1 VKSLLY
7 MAWRYLAF
15 NRIKTATLTAV
26 ITVIIFLPMALQ
38 LVLDRSSTR
47 LTARATATPLLAG
60 SPGSPLE
67 LVLNSLYFDGNSPAP
82 MKYGVVTDIAN
93 TGLAEPIPLYVRYR
107 VSDQPI
113 VGTSPDYFRFRQ
125 LKVSRGRLMA
135 IPGEAVLGATAA
147 RQLSAGPGDGV
158 VTSPETVFDV
168 AGTYPLKLSVVGVL
182 VPTGTRD
189 DEAVFV
195 DVRTTWIIGGI
206 GHGHEDLE
214 KPAAAA
220 GVLKRDGENIVANAA
235 VVQYREIT
243 RDNLSTFHFHGDQ
256 ADFPLSAVIAVPGND
271 KAGVLLEGRFQD
283 PAATVRLIRPDGVM
297 DELLATVLTVRQY
310 VLSAVLLVG
319 LATLATIILVFV
331 LSARLRRNEIMT
343 MTRIGAAPGRVTAIL
358 ATEVILVTATSLIL
372 AGLLTGLAAV
382 FGDDLFR
389 VILISSGA

>member
-195 DVRTTWIIGGI
+195 DVRTNWIIGGI

-220 GVLKRDGENIVANAA
+220 GVLKRDGENIIANAA

-243 RDNLSTFHFHGDQ
+243 RDNLNSFHFHGDQ

-283 PAATVRLIRPDGVM
+283 PAATVRLIRPGTRNAGDNNFS
-297 DELLATVLTVRQY
+297 VRTF
-310 VLSAVLLVG
+310 SP
-319 LATLATIILVFV
+319 
-331 LSARLRRNEIMT
+331 
-343 MTRIGAAPGRVTAIL
+343 APA
-358 ATEVILVTATSLIL
+358 
-372 AGLLTGLAAV
+372 
-382 FGDDLFR
+382 
-389 VILISSGA
+389 